1 MIKYAKYASL
11 KHVNKSVTFI
21 TSGWQTPINSII
33 PRLHRVARVK
43 LVYWPIIMTTAWAL
57 SVPPQ
62 QLYVPLGLVVSVPC
76 TISWEQWVA
85 LLTVVVVNLSSEKS
99 HSPPRIPR
107 LSCNHAMPD
116 ESVAHSKVIGSSL
129 SPIAFSGFRISAPVV
144 STTTDTKWQLYAKSA
159 H

>member
-33 PRLHRVARVK
+33 PPLHRVARVK
-43 LVYWPIIMTTAWAL
+43 LVYWPIIMTTAWAF
-57 SVPPQ
+57 SVESQ
-62 QLYVPLGLVVSVPC
+62 QLYVPLSLVVFVPC

-85 LLTVVVVNLSSEKS
+85 LLTVVGVNLRSKES

-107 LSCNHAMPD
+107 VLYDHVTRD
-116 ESVAHSKVIGSSL
+116 ELVEHSKVIGSSL
-129 SPIAFSGFRISAPVV
+129 SPIAFSGFRISVPAV
-144 STTTDTKWQLYAKSA
+144 STTTDTKWQY
-159 H
+159 